1 MPKRICSIVSCVAA
15 LVALIAQPVGA
26 ADDIESKAQA
36 CAACHGQN
44 GMPTSPITPIIW
56 GQQSSYLYKEMH
68 DYRSGA
74 RDNAVML
81 PFVKDL
87 TLAELRELARYFAA
101 KAWPDKTGPD
111 KTGPVKASPA
121 AAAAAPEGMTNCRAC
136 HGQNYEGGAPG
147 PRLAGLSYEYLLA
160 SMNSFASDERTNN
173 LDMPGFMKALTES
186 QREAIARYLAGL

>member
-1 MPKRICSIVSCVAA
+1 MPKRICLIVSWVATLAA
-15 LVALIAQPVGA
+15 LAAQPASA

-68 DYRSGA
+68 DYHSGA

-87 TLAELRELARYFAA
+87 TLAELRGLARYFAG
-101 KAWPDKTGPD
+101 KTW
-111 KTGPVKASPA
+111 PVKASPA
-121 AAAAAPEGMTNCRAC
+121 VAPAAPEGMTNCRAC

-160 SMNSFASDERTNN
+160 SMNSFASGERTNN
-173 LDMPGFMKALTES
+173 LDMPGFMKTLSVS